1 MQLSHR
7 SFTLD
12 EEVPETFDLH
22 PETPPRGSQRT
33 EPRRTYRTDSLPNP
47 EDDRLRPISQ
57 PAEEELEISRDPSLG
72 REVPLEDLRP
82 HRLLVLFTLQV
93 EVDLAISK
101 RRGKAWMMRRE
112 RLWPSTRGKFWPST
126 MQRPVASR
134 KLKFSRFVFDP

>member
-1 MQLSHR
+1 MELSHR

-12 EEVPETFDLH
+12 EEVPETFDPH
-22 PETPPRGSQRT
+22 PETPPSGSQKT
-33 EPRRTYRTDSLPNP
+33 EPRRTYKTDSLPNP
-47 EDDRLRPISQ
+47 EVDRLRPISRLV
-57 PAEEELEISRDPSLG
+57 EVELETSRDPSLG

-112 RLWPSTRGKFWPST
+112 RLWPSTRGRFWPST
-126 MQRPVASR
+126 MPRPVASR
-134 KLKFSRFVFDP
+134 ESNLPNFDHAR

>member
-12 EEVPETFDLH
+12 EEVLETFDLH
-22 PETPPRGSQRT
+22 PETPPRESQRT
-33 EPRRTYRTDSLPNP
+33 EPRRTYKTDSLPNP
-47 EDDRLRPISQ
+47 EVDRLRPISR
-57 PAEEELEISRDPSLG
+57 PVEVELETSRDPNRG
-72 REVPLEDLRP
+72 REVPLEDRRP

-101 RRGKAWMMRRE
+101 RRGKAWTMRRG
-112 RLWPSTRGKFWPST
+112 RLWPSTRGKSWPST

-134 KLKFSRFVFDP
+134 ESYIPNFNYDR